1 MKITQ
6 KHTPGPWGY
15 RDGVYCTFTVYATTQ
30 GRCGIPRGL
39 HWQPIAQI
47 PVMEHE
53 GRGMSADEA
62 DANARLIAAAP
73 DLLAVVQRFARHCE
87 QNSVPELQGIA
98 RDALTAIARAT
109 SV

>member
-1 MKITQ
+1 
-6 KHTPGPWGY
+6 
-15 RDGVYCTFTVYATTQ
+15 
-30 GRCGIPRGL
+30 
-39 HWQPIAQI
+39 
-47 PVMEHE
+47 
-53 GRGMSADEA
+53 MSADEA